1 MTATR
6 SQDPP
11 PYSRPRLSEAAVL
24 LAPVLVG
31 LVASF
36 LLPPLPPPSRFWEA
50 LVGQSAFALAPLA
63 VALSG
68 RLSWGS
74 LGLRREGLARSLA
87 LGALYSVIFLVPIYV
102 AYWFGYLELRFL
114 ITAPALDEPA
124 LHLGVPLSVVL
135 FVPFWGIFE
144 SVWMCYLIYA
154 ANRWLT
160 GGGVLRW
167 RALLL
172 AALLF
177 GLLHVQS
184 QLVFAGAAL
193 PQALGSV
200 LVGLALLIPGTIPKL
215 TGNAWGL
222 VLWFTVTNF

>member
-6 SQDPP
+6 SQNPP
-11 PYSRPRLSEAAVL
+11 LYSRPRLFEVAVL

-50 LVGQSAFALAPLA
+50 LVGQSAFVLAPLA

-68 RLSWGS
+68 RLSWEAI
-74 LGLRREGLARSLA
+74 GLRRAGLKRSLA
-87 LGALYSVIFLVPIYV
+87 LGALYSLPFVVQ
-102 AYWFGYLELRFL
+102 ELIVVRSGS
-114 ITAPALDEPA
+114 APPFQIVSFEATLY
-124 LHLGVPLSVVL
+124 LGVPLSVAL

-144 SVWMCYLIYA
+144 SMWMCYLIYA
-154 ANRWLT
+154 ANRWLSGG

-184 QLVFAGAAL
+184 QLVFAGAPL

-200 LVGLALLIPGTIPKL
+200 VIGLALLIPGTIPKF

>member
-6 SQDPP
+6 GQNPP

-24 LAPVLVG
+24 LAPVPVG

-68 RLSWGS
+68 RPSWGS

-87 LGALYSVIFLVPIYV
+87 LGALYALPFVVQELIVVRSGSAPPFQIV
-102 AYWFGYLELRFL
+102 AFEATR
-114 ITAPALDEPA
+114 
-124 LHLGVPLSVVL
+124 HLGVPLSVAL

-144 SVWMCYLIYA
+144 SVWMCYLIHA